1 MDIYFVRHGHPNY
14 KEDCL
19 TELGHKHAAA
29 AAESLKNFG
38 IQQIFSSTC
47 GRAYETAEYTA
58 RKLNLEIQKC
68 DFMRE
73 ISSRPLNENARFQ
86 KKTVWDWLPEM
97 IANGEAI
104 ADPNWKEKDAYCN
117 TKLVSSYQTV
127 TEGIDRWLASL
138 GYTREGDYYRVGE
151 NTDKTV
157 AMFSHGGSS
166 SAVFSYLLGIPF
178 PLFCATVHL
187 NFTSITLLR
196 FSNEKGRLVVPRVV
210 YMGDAKHIEELD
222 KQDSAYG
229 V

>member
-14 KEDCL
+14 RDDCL

-29 AAESLKNFG
+29 AAECLKAFG

-47 GRAYETAEYTA
+47 GRAYETAEHAA

-73 ISSRPLNENARFQ
+73 ISCRPLNESARFQ

-97 IANGEAI
+97 IDNGESI
-104 ADPNWKEKDAYCN
+104 SDLSWQEKDAYCN

-138 GYTREGDYYRVGE
+138 GSTRE
-151 NTDKTV
+151 
-157 AMFSHGGSS
+157 
-166 SAVFSYLLGIPF
+166 
-178 PLFCATVHL
+178 
-187 NFTSITLLR
+187 
-196 FSNEKGRLVVPRVV
+196 
-210 YMGDAKHIEELD
+210 
-222 KQDSAYG
+222 
-229 V
+229 